1 MNIINRKTVTVFTSD
16 ELKEVL
22 ENNNDYEYIY
32 LEADITLKSGININ
46 PNKSKI
52 VINGTYKNQMHTI
65 NGMNSSE
72 ATDTIVATALT
83 KEVQIKNI
91 KIINTNIY
99 GFIYVPTNDNYDEI
113 ITIYDNVIFNGTQL
127 SFNPYGTVKINDC
140 NIVIESTNGVESEE
154 VCEAERIIIGGK
166 TNISSSSPNLPLFSF
181 KEDSISPS
189 VIFLCKSD
197 VIISTDAREFMA
209 GTNKL
214 NFTILHDTSVHLTTG
229 NGFSSMP
236 NYGANNVLIDE
247 RASFILI
254 ENNHQRIPMWAIFGN
269 LTMKENSEL
278 QVINSYANT
287 PNDNYNIHFKGTDC
301 KLNLDNPKKIAIYT
315 KNANVIYTDNPLTF
329 NITCSR
335 INMWENSTE
344 ISAAGDINNIP
355 DYSWYKENDLLKIK
369 GTITSSMTAITE
381 NNLTTNELKK
391 LPNIGNFTFQ
401 NKKQLSIGN
410 TFINVH
416 PIDSAKNKI
425 SGHTNSFADVLIK
438 YNSTSEIVNAN
449 NEGLFE
455 YNIPASIIDNTEIEL
470 TANVASSFIYGTRT
484 ITTPFNGELTLL
496 DANESIS
503 FSLTPINNTFI
514 FPKTKE
520 LTTKIVDSRINS
532 SDWRIY
538 AYVNNP
544 LTSANGFVLENALVF
559 KKFDDE
565 VIILNSTPTVV
576 FNGTNNAGNVNFKE
590 LNWSKEKGPLLD
602 LTNKAL
608 EANEEY
614 FATIYFKV
622 EE

>member
-52 VINGTYKNQMHTI
+52 VINGTYKDQMHTI
-65 NGMNSSE
+65 NGMNSSKT
-72 ATDTIVATALT
+72 TDTIVASALT

-269 LTMKENSEL
+269 LTMKESSEL

-301 KLNLDNPKKIAIYT
+301 KLNLDNPKKIAIYA

-449 NEGLFE
+449 DEGLFE

-544 LTSANGFVLENALVF
+544 LTSANGFVLENSLVF

-590 LNWSKEKGPLLD
+590 LN
-602 LTNKAL
+602 
-608 EANEEY
+608 
-614 FATIYFKV
+614 
-622 EE
+622 

>member
-52 VINGTYKNQMHTI
+52 VINGTYKDQMHTI
-65 NGMNSSE
+65 NGMNSSKT
-72 ATDTIVATALT
+72 TDTIVASALT

-269 LTMKENSEL
+269 LTMKESSEL

-301 KLNLDNPKKIAIYT
+301 KLNLDNPKKIAIYA

-544 LTSANGFVLENALVF
+544 LTSANGFVLENSLVF

-590 LNWSKEKGPLLD
+590 LN
-602 LTNKAL
+602 
-608 EANEEY
+608 
-614 FATIYFKV
+614 
-622 EE
+622 

>member
-83 KEVQIKNI
+83 KEIQIKNI

-181 KEDSISPS
+181 KEDSINPS

-269 LTMKENSEL
+269 LTMKESSEL

-287 PNDNYNIHFKGTDC
+287 PNDNYNIHFKGIDC

-455 YNIPASIIDNTEIEL
+455 YNIPASIIDNTVIEL

-520 LTTKIVDSRINS
+520 LTMKIVDSRINS
-532 SDWRIY
+532 SDWRLY

-602 LTNKAL
+602 LTNEAL

>member
-91 KIINTNIY
+91 KIINTNRY

-269 LTMKENSEL
+269 LTMKESSEL

-520 LTTKIVDSRINS
+520 LTMKIVDSRINS

-602 LTNKAL
+602 LTNEAL

-614 FATIYFKV
+614 FAMIYFKV

>member
-52 VINGTYKNQMHTI
+52 VINGTYKDQMHTI
-65 NGMNSSE
+65 NGMNSSKT
-72 ATDTIVATALT
+72 TDTIVATALT

-166 TNISSSSPNLPLFSF
+166 TNISSSSSNLPLFSF

-269 LTMKENSEL
+269 LTMKESSEL

-449 NEGLFE
+449 DEGLFE

-590 LNWSKEKGPLLD
+590 LN
-602 LTNKAL
+602 
-608 EANEEY
+608 
-614 FATIYFKV
+614 
-622 EE
+622 